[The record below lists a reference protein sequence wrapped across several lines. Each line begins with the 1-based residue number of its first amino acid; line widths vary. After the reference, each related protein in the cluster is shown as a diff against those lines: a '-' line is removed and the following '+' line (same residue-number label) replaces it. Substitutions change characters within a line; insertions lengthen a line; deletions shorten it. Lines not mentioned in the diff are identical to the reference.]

1 MCHVAFLSSPG
12 MGHIIPLFQFAK
24 HLVHHHGVRVSF
36 LVITVEASAAQ
47 YQFFHSAIIPPELQ
61 VINIPQPDMAG
72 IITDDMLLLTQLCV
86 ITQESL
92 KPLKFIL
99 AELNPK
105 ALVIDIFATQAIDV
119 CEELSIP
126 VYSFFTASATL
137 LTFSLYLPTLDSQT
151 EGEFVDLPGPV
162 EVPGCPPIRTEDLL
176 DQVRNRKNEE
186 YRWYLFHVSRM
197 SLVAGI
203 LANTW
208 QDLERDALKALK
220 ENPFFGEISTPPL
233 YPIGPLIKDDEFLT
247 DNDAEII
254 SWLDNQPS
262 NSVLFISLGSGG
274 TLSSKQ
280 LTELAWGLEMS
291 QQRFILVA
299 RKPTDASASGAFF
312 SAGSDEN
319 DPSAYLPDGFIQ
331 KTREFALVISSW
343 APQVTV
349 LRHESTGAFMS
360 HCGWNST
367 LESLVHGVPMI
378 AWPLYAEQRMNATL
392 LAEEVGVAVKPVA
405 VPGDDVIR
413 REEVERVVRAVMEG
427 EQGKAIRGRARE
439 LKESARKISEKGGLS
454 YNSTCHV
461 VEHWNSQG

>member
-1 MCHVAFLSSPG
+1 MFHVAFLPSPG

-24 HLVHHHGVRVSF
+24 HLVHHHRVRVSF
-36 LVITVEASAAQ
+36 LVITAEASAAQ
-47 YQFFHSAIIPPELQ
+47 NQFLQSAIPPELQ

-126 VYSFFTASATL
+126 VYSFFTASTTL

-151 EGEFVDLPGPV
+151 DGEFVDLPGPV

-176 DQVRNRKNEE
+176 DQVRNRNNEE
-186 YRWYLFHVSRM
+186 YRWFFFHVSRM
-197 SLVAGI
+197 SLVSGI
-203 LANTW
+203 FANTW
-208 QDLERDALKALK
+208 QDLERVSLKALK
-220 ENPFFGEISTPPL
+220 ENPFFGEISTPPV
-233 YPIGPLIKDDEFLT
+233 YPVGPLIKDDEFLT

-254 SWLDNQPS
+254 TWLDNQPS
-262 NSVLFISLGSGG
+262 DSVLFISLGSGG

-299 RKPTDASASGAFF
+299 RKPTDATASGAFF

-319 DPSAYLPDGFIQ
+319 DPSAYLPEGFIQ

-343 APQVTV
+343 APQVAV

-378 AWPLYAEQRMNATL
+378 AWPLYAEQRMNATV

-405 VPGDDVIR
+405 EPEDEVIR
-413 REEVERVVRAVMEG
+413 REEVERVVRAMMEG
-427 EQGKAIRGRARE
+427 EQGKAIRRRARE
-439 LKESARKISEKGGLS
+439 LKESARKTMEKGGLS
-454 YNSTCHV
+454 YSSICHV
-461 VEHWNSQG
+461 VEHWKSPG